1 MEMSMMQYPE
11 HEQNRFY
18 PPLGYLSQ
26 MVDMALTRD
35 DVEGYFHFL
44 DKCGG
49 LSCKTILADSLPYY
63 AAKRKAVKCLDAL
76 IEKGVHSHYYSD
88 QYLREFAARAE
99 S

>member
-1 MEMSMMQYPE
+1 MMKYPE
-11 HEQNRFY
+11 YDPTRGY

-49 LSCKTILADSLPYY
+49 LSCKTLSADSLPHY

-76 IEKGVHSHYYSD
+76 IEKGVHSHYYTD
-88 QYLREFAARAE
+88 DYLREFASRVE